1 MVTTLTGA
9 DHHVLLTLAR
19 EALEAAVRGEPIPPV
34 DLSALSPAVQ
44 VKGCCFVT
52 LTESGEL
59 RGCIGGL
66 VPEAPLYED
75 VRHRAVQ
82 AALSDHRFW
91 PVTPEELSGIEI
103 EISVLSEPQPLPYTT
118 PADLVQQLCP
128 GTHGVILRQ
137 GIYRATFLP
146 QVWERVLDPEHFLDL
161 LCEKLGTQPDTWR
174 HAHLEVQVYEVE
186 EFHEPRQTREPRLVK
201 PVSSTAH

>member
-1 MVTTLTGA
+1 MNTTLAEG
-9 DHHVLLTLAR
+9 DHRVLLKLAR

-34 DLSALSPAVQ
+34 EPNVLSAAVQ
-44 VKGCCFVT
+44 DRACCFVT
-52 LTESGEL
+52 LTMGGEL

-66 VPEAPLYED
+66 IAEAPLYED

-91 PVTPEELSGIEI
+91 PVTPEELPEVEI

-118 PADLVQQLCP
+118 PADLVEQLCP

-146 QVWERVLDPEHFLDL
+146 QVWERVPDPDDFLSL
-161 LCEKLGTQPDTWR
+161 LCEKLGAQPDTWR
-174 HAHLEVQVYEVE
+174 HTHLEVQVYQVE
-186 EFHEPRQTREPRLVK
+186 EFHEPRRPRETRLAK
-201 PVSSTAH
+201 PVSSR